1 MSTDPQALTVSIAE
15 QRAAAA
21 RERLTDTA
29 TTLQARLNPRV
40 VARDAVETLQ
50 ENGEKALRTG
60 VENARAHPEAVVWA
74 ATLTTAW
81 LARHR
86 IAALFRRKRPSRET
100 APASA
105 RSIPGDWPPSEM
117 PYAAERNTI

>member
-1 MSTDPQALTVSIAE
+1 MSTDPQAMTVAMAE

-29 TTLQARLNPRV
+29 GTLQARLNPRV
-40 VARDAVETLQ
+40 VARDAVESLQ
-50 ENGEKALRTG
+50 ENGERALRSG
-60 VENARAHPEAVVWA
+60 VENARAHPEAIVWA
-74 ATLTTAW
+74 ATLTTAL
-81 LARHR
+81 LARKR
-86 IAALFRRKRPSRET
+86 IAALFRRKPPSKET

-105 RSIPGDWPPSEM
+105 RSIPGDWPPGDM